1 MKRIVALISVSIW
14 TALAYGSPLPDFPF
28 IFAEGEAET
37 NVAPDKATISFTIK
51 SFDNN
56 SSNAVSI
63 VLERSSEVIKFLEEK
78 GITSEFI
85 VSYELDK
92 EDVRRTENYQE
103 LDIVGYEVTRRFE
116 ITVNDLS
123 QYSTIGKALF
133 ETDNV
138 VNIDPTFER
147 HDQKEIEKQL
157 LATACSNAKQN
168 AESMARGFG
177 KELGDIYCISK
188 RDFGSLYA
196 EFGFDDSSPV
206 MYGSSVGL
214 DKFNLLIPSTISFH
228 SRVKTLFKLK

>member
-1 MKRIVALISVSIW
+1 MKRIVAIISVSIW

-37 NVAPDKATISFTIK
+37 NVAPDKAIMTFTIK
-51 SFDNN
+51 SFDKN

-63 VLERSSEVIKFLEEK
+63 VHARSYTVIKFLEEK

-103 LDIVGYEVTRRFE
+103 LEIVGYEVTRNFK
-116 ITVNDLS
+116 ITINDLS
-123 QYSTIGKALF
+123 QYAVIGKTLF

-138 VNIDPTFER
+138 VHIDPTFGR

-157 LATACSNAKQN
+157 LTAACSNAKQN
-168 AESMARGFG
+168 AEAMAHGFG
-177 KELGDIYCISK
+177 QELGDIYCISK

-206 MYGSSVGL
+206 MYGSSQGL
-214 DKFNLLIPSTISFH
+214 DKFNLLIPSTIAFH